1 MKKIALT
8 FLLFVAVN
16 LSLVAQ
22 DKIDKLAEQVA
33 ENNKQMVELSKQM
46 AENTKQIVELNKQM
60 IEFAKQQAVANVEI
74 KNLDK
79 RFDSVDKHFDTQ
91 TSYMIAIFAGIFGMM
106 ALVMWDRRAA
116 NKPYEEKTEKL
127 QAEITLLKEKELR
140 HEEKTEA
147 YFKKIAQIDARFT
160 AIL

>member
-22 DKIDKLAEQVA
+22 IDKLAEQVA
-33 ENNKQMVELSKQM
+33 E
-46 AENTKQIVELNKQM
+46 I
-60 IEFAKQQAVANVEI
+60 AKQQAVANIEI

-79 RFDSVDKHFDTQ
+79 RFDGVDKRFDTQ
-91 TSYMIAIFAGIFGMM
+91 TSYIIAIFAGIFAMVAAIM

-116 NKPYEEKTEKL
+116 IRPYEEKTEKL

-140 HEEKTEA
+140 HEEKMEA
-147 YFKKIAQIDARFT
+147 YFRKIAQIDARFAT
-160 AIL
+160 IL

>member
-22 DKIDKLAEQVA
+22 DKIDKLADKVDKLADKVDKLTDKVDKLTEQVA
-33 ENNKQMVELSKQM
+33 E
-46 AENTKQIVELNKQM
+46 I
-60 IEFAKQQAVANVEI
+60 AKQQAVTNAEI

-79 RFDSVDKHFDTQ
+79 RFDVQ
-91 TSYMIAIFAGIFGMM
+91 TSYIITIFAGIFAIVAAIM
-106 ALVMWDRRAA
+106 ALVMWDRRTSA
-116 NKPYEEKTEKL
+116 KPYEEKTEKL

-140 HEEKTEA
+140 HEEKMEA
-147 YFKKIAQIDARFT
+147 YFRKIAQIDARFT

>member
-22 DKIDKLAEQVA
+22 IDKLAEQVA

-79 RFDSVDKHFDTQ
+79 RFDSVDKRFDTQ